1 MKKED
6 INSEVI
12 SKIELVID
20 DTLFYMP
27 GEIIKGK
34 IIINP
39 KFQMKMDDNIL
50 HLTLKIMQYEFW
62 DYSKIEKKN

>member
-6 INSEVI
+6 INSEII